1 MCVLSIKWWLGL
13 SRVERMHS
21 KQHLWKILCRGQ
33 MLREH
38 VKSKRGNTVG
48 KYFADPQLTIGIAR
62 IGSGGRGA
70 TIIMSSTPLFSLSH
84 DDHTDL
90 QSTHLMMMM

>member
-1 MCVLSIKWWLGL
+1 MLRGCVQGNICG
-13 SRVERMHS
+13 
-21 KQHLWKILCRGQ
+21 KILCRGE

-38 VKSKRGNTVG
+38 VKSERGNTVG
-48 KYFADPQLTIGIAR
+48 KYFADPQLTMGSER

-90 QSTHLMMMM
+90 QMLLSTHLMMMMI